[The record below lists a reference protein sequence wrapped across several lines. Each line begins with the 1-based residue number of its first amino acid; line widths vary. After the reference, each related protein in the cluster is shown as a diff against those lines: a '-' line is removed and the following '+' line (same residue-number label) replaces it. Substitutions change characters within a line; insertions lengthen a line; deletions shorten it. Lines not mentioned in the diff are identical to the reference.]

1 MFRSNRPSS
10 AIIPLFSDTSVIAA
24 RIPKP
29 PTIWLHPLSSSNL
42 SFSPSGQNITYMIDD
57 ERRLEIFDM
66 LTGNHITVYDGV
78 VPWVLSWLGWVP

>member
-1 MFRSNRPSS
+1 
-10 AIIPLFSDTSVIAA
+10 
-24 RIPKP
+24 
-29 PTIWLHPLSSSNL
+29 
-42 SFSPSGQNITYMIDD
+42 MIDD